1 MNTDKRKVLIGIAI
15 VVSMIAVIT
24 MVIIMVKRDQKVTR
38 ETSSDGQINVGK
50 ELDKK
55 VENSEDRT
63 NRNDTEETKNES
75 SPDKISE
82 TVTTEEVTERQQLE
96 ETTIATNNDV
106 AVNTENSESKI
117 SDNIDNN
124 SGNIAGEN
132 YGNTDSNISNGE
144 DNNGNNVNNNV
155 NNNSN
160 NMSNNSNSEN
170 NNSNNENQNSNS
182 QGENFVNWGNSNTNT
197 DTSGYVDEVIRL
209 VNEER
214 AKEGLQP
221 LTKSNDLCKAAGI
234 RAEEI
239 VNLFDHTRPDGRD
252 CFTVLDDYNIRYM
265 AVGENIAAG
274 QSNPSGVMYAWMN
287 SSGHRSNILSDSFGQ
302 IGIEFIKG
310 KGDYGTYWVQIFT
323 N

>member
-24 MVIIMVKRDQKVTR
+24 MVIIMVKREQKVTR

-106 AVNTENSESKI
+106 AVNTENSGSKI

-132 YGNTDSNISNGE
+132 YGNTGSNISNAE
-144 DNNGNNVNNNV
+144 DNNV
-155 NNNSN
+155 
-160 NMSNNSNSEN
+160 NSEN
-170 NNSNNENQNSNS
+170 NNSNNMNNNSNNGNQNGNS
-182 QGENFVNWGNSNTNT
+182 QGGNFVNWGNSNTNT

-221 LTKSNDLCKAAGI
+221 LKKSNDLCKVAGI

-302 IGIEFIKG
+302 IGIGFVKG
-310 KGDYGTYWVQIFT
+310 KGAYGTYWVQIFT

>member
-15 VVSMIAVIT
+15 VVSMITVIT
-24 MVIIMVKRDQKVTR
+24 IVIIMVKRDQKVTSG
-38 ETSSDGQINVGK
+38 TSSDGQINVGK
-50 ELDKK
+50 EIDKK
-55 VENSEDRT
+55 IENSDEKT
-63 NRNDTEETKNES
+63 SINNTVEIENKS
-75 SPDKISE
+75 SSEKLSE
-82 TVTTEEVTERQQLE
+82 TVTTEEVTEKQQVE
-96 ETTIATNNDV
+96 ETTTATNIE
-106 AVNTENSESKI
+106 ASVNAENSGSEI
-117 SDNIDNN
+117 SDNEDNNIDN
-124 SGNIAGEN
+124 IADEGF
-132 YGNTDSNISNGE
+132 GNTGSNISNAE
-144 DNNGNNVNNNV
+144 DNNV
-155 NNNSN
+155 
-160 NMSNNSNSEN
+160 NSEN
-170 NNSNNENQNSNS
+170 NNSNNMNNNSNNGNQNGNS
-182 QGENFVNWGNSNTNT
+182 QGGNFVNWGNSNTNT

-221 LTKSNDLCKAAGI
+221 LKKSNDLCKVAGI

-302 IGIEFIKG
+302 IGIGFIKG

>member
-1 MNTDKRKVLIGIAI
+1 MNTDKRKVLTGIAI

-50 ELDKK
+50 EVDKK
-55 VENSEDRT
+55 VENSEDKT
-63 NRNDTEETKNES
+63 NRNDTEETENES
-75 SPDKISE
+75 SSDKISE

-96 ETTIATNNDV
+96 ETTTATIIESS
-106 AVNTENSESKI
+106 VNVEDSGSKI

-124 SGNIAGEN
+124 SGNMADEN
-132 YGNTDSNISNGE
+132 YGSTDSNTSNRE
-144 DNNGNNVNNNV
+144 DNNGNNANNNV

-160 NMSNNSNSEN
+160 NMNNNSNSG
-170 NNSNNENQNSNS
+170 NQNGNS

-302 IGIEFIKG
+302 IGIGFVKG

>member
-1 MNTDKRKVLIGIAI
+1 MNTDKRKVLIGIAL
-15 VVSMIAVIT
+15 VVSIIAVIT
-24 MVIIMVKRDQKVTR
+24 MVIIMVKRDQKVTK

-50 ELDKK
+50 EVDKK
-55 VENSEDRT
+55 VENSEDKT
-63 NRNDTEETKNES
+63 SRNDTEETENES
-75 SPDKISE
+75 SSDKISE

-96 ETTIATNNDV
+96 ETTTATSIESS
-106 AVNTENSESKI
+106 VNVEDSGSKI
-117 SDNIDNN
+117 RDNIDNN
-124 SGNIAGEN
+124 SGNIADEN
-132 YGNTDSNISNGE
+132 YGNTDSNTSNGE
-144 DNNGNNVNNNV
+144 DNNGNDVNNDV

-160 NMSNNSNSEN
+160 NMNNNSNSG
-170 NNSNNENQNSNS
+170 NQNGNS

-302 IGIEFIKG
+302 IGIGFVKG